1 MVSFNFFFTK
11 FVLGSSGG
19 LKFVILVEDFDTGDP
34 SSIAVRKE
42 YLFAF
47 QFWFWE
53 FSVGNNQWE
62 EDRGHY
68 FVLFLFGCALIIAG
82 WGLVGQAEILIY
94 IFVSGVT

>member
-1 MVSFNFFFTK
+1 M
-11 FVLGSSGG
+11 LGSSGG

-42 YLFAF
+42 YLFVF

-53 FSVGNNQWE
+53 LNVGNNQWE
-62 EDRGHY
+62 EDWEHY
-68 FVLFLFGCALIIAG
+68 FVLFLFGGVLIFGG